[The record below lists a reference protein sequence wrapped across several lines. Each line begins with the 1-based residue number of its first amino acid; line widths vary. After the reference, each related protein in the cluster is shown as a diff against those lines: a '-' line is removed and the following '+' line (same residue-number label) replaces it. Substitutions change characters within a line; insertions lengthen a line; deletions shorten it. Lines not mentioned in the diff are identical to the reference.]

1 MAVQRLSGFG
11 FNVGNSEVIKALNDF
26 AQNIIIPHMR
36 KLIKEKAYD
45 KGGLYQSIRAEVV
58 EGGGNSGVGAGGYA
72 INIVIDDP
80 GATYL
85 DFIEQGVKGTESAA
99 KAPSSPY
106 SFGTGSGPRGGLTQA
121 ITLWSQR
128 KGLYEYRFGIIKN
141 IYKFGLKSRPIL
153 NPTFDYA
160 NQVLN
165 SSFEQRLEQGFSDDM
180 NRIID
185 KLIEQQN
192 LNI

>member
-26 AQNIIIPHMR
+26 AQNVIIPHMR
-36 KLIKEKAYD
+36 KLVKEKAYD
-45 KGGLYQSIRAEVV
+45 TGGIYQSIRAEVV
-58 EGGGNSGVGAGGYA
+58 EDAGNTGIGAGGYS

-80 GATYL
+80 GAKYL
-85 DFIEQGVKGTESAA
+85 DFVEQGVKGIENR
-99 KAPSSPY
+99 KAPPTSPY
-106 SFGTGSGPRGGLTQA
+106 SFGTGSGPRGGLTRS
-121 ITLWSQR
+121 ITAWSQR

-141 IYKFGLKSRPIL
+141 IYKYGLKARPIL
-153 NPTFDYA
+153 SPTFDYA

-165 SSFEQRLEQGFSDDM
+165 SSYEQRLEQGFSDDI
-180 NRIID
+180 NRMID

-192 LNI
+192 LNN